1 MSSIDG
7 EVGEIKEN
15 DNKQIDMVGSAQVS
29 ELNRMLLTKFFLT
42 LLPFID
48 ELNRWRDGRDYG
60 T

>member
-29 ELNRMLLTKFFLT
+29 ELNRMLLTKFFLK
-42 LLPFID
+42 LYYLP
-48 ELNRWRDGRDYG
+48 
-60 T
+60 